1 MPNDNHQAGLG
12 TMAEYLQ
19 PEQMG
24 KVGYEGKLN
33 KQVMTLP
40 EILKNNG
47 YRTYIAGKWHLGGSD
62 DSLPNARGFDR
73 SFVLVPGG
81 ADHFKDQG
89 LFQGYPAK
97 YKEDGQVAKL
107 PKDFY
112 STDFYTDKILSYL
125 KDDRKK
131 DQPFFA
137 YVAYK
142 APHWPLQAP
151 DAYLNKYKGAYQD
164 GYDAI
169 RQKRLNKQIELGL
182 IPKNTKANNPF
193 ADKLPSWDK
202 LTPAQKAEQ
211 TKTMQVYAAMIDNLD
226 HNVGRILDQL
236 EKSGELD
243 NTIVMFMSDNGAES
257 STPESLP
264 VNSIDRVTEQV
275 GPA

>member
-1 MPNDNHQAGLG
+1 MMKKLMWALIPMTLTTVAWSATAKQPNVLLIVADDLGYSDIAPFGGEISTPNLTKLAKSGTIMSDFHAGPTCSVTRSMLLTGNDNHQAGLG

-97 YKEDGQVAKL
+97 YKEDSLVAKL
-107 PKDFY
+107 PKYFY
-112 STDFYTDKILSYL
+112 
-125 KDDRKK
+125 
-131 DQPFFA
+131 
-137 YVAYK
+137 
-142 APHWPLQAP
+142 
-151 DAYLNKYKGAYQD
+151 
-164 GYDAI
+164 
-169 RQKRLNKQIELGL
+169 
-182 IPKNTKANNPF
+182 
-193 ADKLPSWDK
+193 
-202 LTPAQKAEQ
+202 
-211 TKTMQVYAAMIDNLD
+211 
-226 HNVGRILDQL
+226 
-236 EKSGELD
+236 
-243 NTIVMFMSDNGAES
+243 
-257 STPESLP
+257 
-264 VNSIDRVTEQV
+264 
-275 GPA
+275 